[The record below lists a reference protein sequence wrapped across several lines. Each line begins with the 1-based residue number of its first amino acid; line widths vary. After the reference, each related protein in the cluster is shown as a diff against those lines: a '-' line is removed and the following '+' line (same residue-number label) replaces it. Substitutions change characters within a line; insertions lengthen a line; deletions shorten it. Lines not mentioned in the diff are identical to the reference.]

1 MLPYVI
7 LHNAVSV
14 DGRILG
20 FAADIALYYDLAA
33 RFEADC
39 VLAGSNT
46 ALAAAAM
53 FPQETAA
60 LEDAPLPEKI
70 SGDPRPLLAV
80 PDSRGRIQNWHLWQ
94 RAPYWRDIVVLCSR
108 STPEAYLEYLRQRG
122 IETIVA
128 GEDRVDM
135 RAALEELNARYGVQR
150 IRLDSGGTLNGV
162 LLREG
167 LVDEASVLV
176 HPALVGGTSPASIFR
191 VPDLASPEGA
201 IPLRLKHL
209 EQFEGGIVWLRYEVG
224 REPSSGRDGLR

>member
-7 LHNAVSV
+7 LHNAVSA
-14 DGRILG
+14 DGRTLG

-39 VLAGSNT
+39 VLAGSGT
-46 ALAAAAM
+46 ILAAAAM
-53 FPQETAA
+53 FPEEMAA
-60 LEDAPLPEKI
+60 LEDAPLPEKVP
-70 SGDPRPLLAV
+70 GDPRPLLAV
-80 PDSRGRIQNWHLWQ
+80 PDSRGRIRTWHLWQ

-108 STPEAYLEYLRQRG
+108 STPQEYLAYLRRRG
-122 IETIVA
+122 IDAIVA

-135 RAALEELNARYGVQR
+135 RAALGDLNARYGVER

-191 VPDLASPEGA
+191 APDLAPSGGA
-201 IPLRLKHL
+201 IPLRLVHL
-209 EQFEGGIVWLRYEVG
+209 ERFAGDIVWLRYEVV
-224 REPSSGRDGLR
+224 RERAE